1 MSVYVWLFKLFYTYI
16 YLFWF
21 VEPDPDSRILG
32 GSRIGFLQYFG
43 FYSVERIATRL
54 KRVYSRD
61 FEISFVKSRKRQLC
75 RISAIDIIRSS
86 SHEITMLEILK
97 KVEIK
102 QNRAFPF
109 SAFLHFI
116 FAHAHAHRFSKRA
129 IKMRYP
135 HIHKK
140 YWLSHNPLY
149 KTKRIWNVWNKRRNI

>member
-1 MSVYVWLFKLFYTYI
+1 MIAWWHLLTSHVVRLCVTIQIILYVYI

-61 FEISFVKSRKRQLC
+61 LEISFVKSRKRQLC

-102 QNRAFPF
+102 QNGAFPF

-116 FAHAHAHRFSKRA
+116 FAHVHRMVFQACNKNEIS
-129 IKMRYP
+129 
-135 HIHKK
+135 
-140 YWLSHNPLY
+140 SHS
-149 KTKRIWNVWNKRRNI
+149 